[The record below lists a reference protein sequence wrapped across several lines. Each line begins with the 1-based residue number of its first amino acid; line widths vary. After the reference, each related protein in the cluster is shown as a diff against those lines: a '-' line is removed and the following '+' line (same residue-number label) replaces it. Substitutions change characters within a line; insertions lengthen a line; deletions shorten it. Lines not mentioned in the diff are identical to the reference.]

1 MDTVVMH
8 TVVMDT
14 NRAALR
20 GSRAGTDE
28 RGHDGARGQTESFAL
43 FTGLF
48 SDIFTSELVMALFAQ
63 AADLYFSK
71 VIWLNHCLS

>member
-1 MDTVVMH
+1 MH

-48 SDIFTSELVMALFAQ
+48 SDIFTSELVALWAY
-63 AADLYFSK
+63 LL
-71 VIWLNHCLS
+71 WPCLLRLLICIFQK